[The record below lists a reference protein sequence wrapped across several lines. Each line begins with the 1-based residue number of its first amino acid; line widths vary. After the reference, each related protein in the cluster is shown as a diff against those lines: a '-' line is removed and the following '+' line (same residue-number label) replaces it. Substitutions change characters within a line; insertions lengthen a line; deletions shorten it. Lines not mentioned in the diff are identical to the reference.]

1 MGETK
6 STAKPVDETGTLRGR
21 GGNKER
27 VMAGTKY
34 GLLLPGSEAGARAR
48 AKIFHA
54 GMMLE
59 GGMGGDVVFTSW
71 DEVEAMFVNV
81 GIAGVVSGV
90 VVFVC
95 VFCSCMCCCMLFVC

>member
-1 MGETK
+1 M
-6 STAKPVDETGTLRGR
+6 V
-21 GGNKER
+21 
-27 VMAGTKY
+27 
-34 GLLLPGSEAGARAR
+34 
-48 AKIFHA
+48 
-54 GMMLE
+54 LE